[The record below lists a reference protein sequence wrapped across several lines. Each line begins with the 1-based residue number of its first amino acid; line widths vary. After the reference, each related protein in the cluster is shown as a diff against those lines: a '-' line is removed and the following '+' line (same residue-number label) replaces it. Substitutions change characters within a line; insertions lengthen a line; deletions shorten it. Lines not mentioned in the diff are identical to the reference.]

1 MNTHI
6 NAQKHFRLY
15 GAVLAMAALLAVLL
29 AVTLTVGTTQAQVG
43 IGPGQLP
50 RLGDN
55 ADEYSE
61 YGTLPCTEETEPADS
76 DVAMISDGYY
86 AVFDGFWDYEDG
98 HLSNNFCPP
107 KVTVTTEED
116 DEGEEVPVY
125 NRADASIHIS
135 KTAFSIPDSYKVTVI
150 DSRPGT
156 TNGTSSTVTGPT
168 IDIADFP
175 FLAKGNAVSAV
186 KPDPDSTADNPPT
199 VFANNTLWWV
209 RLDDPGTTA
218 NDTSPLQIGFS
229 TDLLEEAD
237 WYKADGP
244 DAGTELD
251 PPVRFLFDSFHV
263 FKDGRLYK
271 GEEAHEI
278 GAHIFAFDN
287 RATNTPLEEPQWS
300 SFDTDVNE
308 VQMFTGE
315 YRQMQFAFT
324 QPGSYLVQ
332 VNFKGHVRNTLDP
345 APAGGH
351 AAGWTQIS
359 PDDTITSPVQW
370 YTFHVGPQ
378 ADLDV
383 ALTAGAVSTTDGA
396 STVPIT
402 VTANN
407 SGPDA
412 AKNVEVEINLPPGLS
427 APATLP
433 EGASSTGC
441 GVIAWKIGAM
451 ASGSLPPL
459 SFNATVD
466 TGATG
471 NRTIAAEIR
480 STTFDPDLTNNA
492 ASAETTLSGT
502 NVRAPFFPGV
512 SRSIVEH
519 AVGGAHAGDPV
530 AAESPDG
537 RALSYSL
544 SGPCSNKF
552 LVHSNGQIVLAAN
565 QTLDYE
571 TQWEYPLVLSVSDGV
586 DAAGEADTSADD
598 SIPVLIEV
606 IDTADDAV
614 HPTVDISGCWTLRG
628 NRFRELT
635 LTANLS
641 NAPPGVEAHY
651 TWYEQAANGG
661 YWEIDTD
668 LQTWTSSEDF
678 ADGQTRTFKVH
689 VKWGDVGFTAV
700 HEFVASNLTDCGTTA

>member
-1 MNTHI
+1 
-6 NAQKHFRLY
+6 
-15 GAVLAMAALLAVLL
+15 MAALLAVLL
-29 AVTLTVGTTQAQVG
+29 AVTLTAGPAQAQVG

-76 DVAMISDGYY
+76 DVEMISDGYY

-107 KVTVTTEED
+107 KVTVTTEDD
-116 DEGEEVPVY
+116 DEGGKVTVY
-125 NRADASIHIS
+125 TRTDANIHIS
-135 KTAFSIPDSYKVTVI
+135 KTAFSIPDSYKVTVV
-150 DSRPGT
+150 DSRPEAPAVANPGGYAEGT
-156 TNGTSSTVTGPT
+156 T

-175 FLAKGNAVSAV
+175 FLAKGGAVSAV
-186 KPDPDSTADNPPT
+186 KTKDGAT

-237 WYKADGP
+237 WYLADGP
-244 DAGTELD
+244 DKGTEPD

-287 RATNTPLEEPQWS
+287 RATDTPLRNAQWS

-308 VQMFTGE
+308 VQMFTGK

-332 VNFKGHVRNTLDP
+332 VNFKGHVRNTTDP
-345 APAGGH
+345 APAD

-378 ADLDV
+378 AELDV
-383 ALTAGAVSTTDGA
+383 ALTAGAVSTTESG

-412 AKNVEVEINLPPGLS
+412 AQNVEVEINLPPGLS
-427 APATLP
+427 APSTLP
-433 EGASSTGC
+433 SGVTSTGC
-441 GVIAWKIGAM
+441 GVIAWKIGTLN
-451 ASGSLPPL
+451 SGSLPPL
-459 SFNATVD
+459 KFNATVD

-471 NRTIAAEIR
+471 NRT
-480 STTFDPDLTNNA
+480 
-492 ASAETTLSGT
+492 
-502 NVRAPFFPGV
+502 
-512 SRSIVEH
+512 
-519 AVGGAHAGDPV
+519 V
-530 AAESPDG
+530 A
-537 RALSYSL
+537 
-544 SGPCSNKF
+544 
-552 LVHSNGQIVLAAN
+552 
-565 QTLDYE
+565 
-571 TQWEYPLVLSVSDGV
+571 
-586 DAAGEADTSADD
+586 
-598 SIPVLIEV
+598 
-606 IDTADDAV
+606 
-614 HPTVDISGCWTLRG
+614 RG
-628 NRFRELT
+628 NSLNHLRLQ
-635 LTANLS
+635 S
-641 NAPPGVEAHY
+641 
-651 TWYEQAANGG
+651 EQ
-661 YWEIDTD
+661 
-668 LQTWTSSEDF
+668 
-678 ADGQTRTFKVH
+678 
-689 VKWGDVGFTAV
+689 
-700 HEFVASNLTDCGTTA
+700 

>member
-1 MNTHI
+1 MSTHI
-6 NAQKHFRLY
+6 TTPRQFRLY

-29 AVTLTVGTTQAQVG
+29 AVTLTAGTTQAQVG

-107 KVTVTTEED
+107 KVTVT
-116 DEGEEVPVY
+116 EGTDPETLLPTTVY
-125 NRADASIHIS
+125 TRTDANIHIS
-135 KTAFSIPDSYKVTVI
+135 KTAFSIPDSYKVTVV
-150 DSRPGT
+150 DSRPETPAVGNPGGYAEGT
-156 TNGTSSTVTGPT
+156 T

-175 FLAKGNAVSAV
+175 FLAKGGAVSAV
-186 KPDPDSTADNPPT
+186 KTKDGET

-244 DAGTELD
+244 DKGTELD

-263 FKDGRLYK
+263 FKDGRRYK
-271 GEEAHEI
+271 GEEAHKI
-278 GAHIFAFDN
+278 GAHIFAFDRRTEDTALQN
-287 RATNTPLEEPQWS
+287 AQWS

-332 VNFKGHVRNTLDP
+332 VNFKGHVRNTRDP
-345 APAGGH
+345 APADGH

-378 ADLDV
+378 AELDV

-412 AKNVEVEINLPPGLS
+412 AQNVEVEINLPPGLS
-427 APATLP
+427 APSTLP
-433 EGASSTGC
+433 SGVTSTGC
-441 GVIAWKIGAM
+441 GVMAWKIGTL

-459 SFNATVD
+459 TFNATVD
-466 TGATG
+466 TGASGKVTA
-471 NRTIAAEIR
+471 TAEIR

-552 LVHSNGQIVLAAN
+552 LVHSNGQIALAAN

-571 TQWEYPLVLSVSDGV
+571 KQWEYPLTLHVSDGV
-586 DAAGEADTSADD
+586 NASGAADTSADD

-614 HPTVDISGCWTLRG
+614 HPTVNISGCWTLRS
-628 NRFRELT
+628 NRFRDLT

-661 YWEIDTD
+661 YWEIDLD

-678 ADGQTRTFKVH
+678 ADGQTRSYKVH

-700 HEFVASNLTDCGTTA
+700 HEFVADNLTDCGTTA

>member
-1 MNTHI
+1 MSTHI
-6 NAQKHFRLY
+6 NASRHFRLY

-29 AVTLTVGTTQAQVG
+29 AVTLTAGTTQAQVG

-86 AVFDGFWDYEDG
+86 AVFDAFWDYEDG

-107 KVTVTTEED
+107 GVRVTTETVGRETKTK
-116 DEGEEVPVY
+116 Y
-125 NRADASIHIS
+125 TRSDANIHIS
-135 KTAFSIPDSYKVTVI
+135 KTAFSIPDSYKVVVV
-150 DSRPGT
+150 DSGT
-156 TNGTSSTVTGPT
+156 DNGLLSDSDRDYDSNTPT

-175 FLAKGNAVSAV
+175 FLAQGGAVSAV
-186 KPDPDSTADNPPT
+186 KTKDGTT
-199 VFANNTLWWV
+199 VFADNTLWWV

-229 TDLLEEAD
+229 TDLLEKAD

-244 DAGTELD
+244 DAGTEPD
-251 PPVRFLFDSFHV
+251 PPVGFLFDSFHV

-332 VNFKGHVRNTLDP
+332 VNFKGHVRNTDDP

-378 ADLDV
+378 AELDV
-383 ALTAGAVSTTDGA
+383 ALTAGAVSTTESG

-427 APATLP
+427 APSTLP
-433 EGASSTGC
+433 AGATSTGC

-459 SFNATVD
+459 KFNATVD
-466 TGATG
+466 TGASGKVTA
-471 NRTIAAEIR
+471 TAEIR
-480 STTFDPDLTNNA
+480 STTFDSNLNNNA

-530 AAESPDG
+530 AAVSPDG

-552 LVHSNGQIVLAAN
+552 QVHSNGQIALAAN
-565 QTLDYE
+565 QTLNYE
-571 TQWEYPLVLSVSDGV
+571 KQWEYPLVLSVSDGV
-586 DAAGEADTSADD
+586 DASGEEDTSADD

-606 IDTADDAV
+606 IDTADDEV
-614 HPTVDISGCWTLRG
+614 HPTVNISGCWTLRS
-628 NRFRELT
+628 NRFRDLT
-635 LTANLS
+635 VTANLS

-661 YWEIDTD
+661 YWEIDLD
-668 LQTWTSSEDF
+668 RQTWTSSEDF
-678 ADGQTRTFKVH
+678 ADGQTRGYKVH

-700 HEFVASNLTDCGTTA
+700 HEFVANNLTNC

>member
-6 NAQKHFRLY
+6 TSQKHFRLY

-29 AVTLTVGTTQAQVG
+29 AATLTAGPAQAQVG

-55 ADEYSE
+55 AEEYSE

-76 DVAMISDGYY
+76 DVAIISDGYY

-107 KVTVTTEED
+107 KVTVTD
-116 DEGEEVPVY
+116 NFGENQTY
-125 NRADASIHIS
+125 TRADANIHIS
-135 KTAFSIPDSYKVTVI
+135 KTAFSIPDSYKVTVV
-150 DSRPGT
+150 DSRPATPAVGNPSGYAEGT
-156 TNGTSSTVTGPT
+156 T

-175 FLAKGNAVSAV
+175 FLAQGGAVSAV
-186 KPDPDSTADNPPT
+186 KTKKDGTT

-229 TDLLEEAD
+229 TDLLEKAD

-244 DAGTELD
+244 DEGTELD

-287 RATNTPLEEPQWS
+287 RATDTPLQKPQWS

-324 QPGSYLVQ
+324 EPGSYLVQ
-332 VNFKGHVRNTLDP
+332 VNFKGHVRNTGDP
-345 APAGGH
+345 APADGH
-351 AAGWTQIS
+351 AEGWTQIS

-378 ADLDV
+378 ADLSTEV
-383 ALTAGAVSTTDGA
+383 TAGAASTTAGV
-396 STVPIT
+396 STVPIA
-402 VTANN
+402 VTAKN

-412 AKNVEVEINLPPGLS
+412 AENVEVEINLPPGLS
-427 APATLP
+427 APTSTLP
-433 EGASSTGC
+433 SGATSNSC
-441 GVIAWKIGAM
+441 GVIAWKIGAI
-451 ASGSLPPL
+451 AAPTGTATTVSKILN
-459 SFNATVD
+459 FHATVD
-466 TGATG
+466 SGATG
-471 NRTIAAEIR
+471 KRTVTSEIH
-480 STTFDPDLTNNA
+480 STTFDPDLTDNA
-492 ASAETTLSGT
+492 ASAEAALGGT

-537 RALSYSL
+537 RALTYTL

-552 LVHSNGQIVLAAN
+552 QVHSNGQITLAAN
-565 QTLDYE
+565 HTLDYQK
-571 TQWEYPLVLSVSDGV
+571 QWEYPLTLHVSDGV
-586 DAAGEADTSADD
+586 NAAGEADTSADD
-598 SIPVLIEV
+598 STPVLIEV
-606 IDTADDAV
+606 IDTAADEV
-614 HPTVDISGCWTLRG
+614 HPTVNISGCWTYRHQ
-628 NRFRELT
+628 FRDLT

-651 TWYEQAANGG
+651 TWYEEEGNGSYYG
-661 YWEIDTD
+661 HIAKD
-668 LQTWTSSEDF
+668 LQTWTSTTNF
-678 ADGQTRTFKVH
+678 LDGETRGYKVH
-689 VKWGDVGFTAV
+689 VTWGDVGFTAV
-700 HEFVASNLTDCGTTA
+700 HEFVANDVTDCGTTA